1 MRIGYKHTMYACYTG
16 FIVQATINNFIPLLF
31 VTFQTSY
38 GIPLS
43 QITFLV
49 TFNFGIQLVTDLIAA
64 AFVDKIGYRISCI
77 LAHVF
82 GALGLI
88 SLAILPD
95 LLADPFTGLLISVFI
110 YGVGGGLL
118 EVLMNPVAGACP
130 VDNKASAI
138 SLLNSFYSWGS
149 VGIVLLST
157 IFFSAFGLENWK
169 VLALIWAII
178 PIFNIFLFAKVPI
191 GSMIKEGEQKMSL
204 KSLLSYKVFWIM
216 LVLMLSAGACEQA
229 IIQWASTFV
238 EQGLGISKTI
248 GDLAGPMSFAF
259 MMGISRLLYSRI
271 GHRLDIKKALMFS
284 GLLCLV
290 CVLILAL
297 SPWPILGLIACA
309 VCGFSVGILWPG
321 AISLSVAS
329 IRLGGTT
336 MFAFLALA
344 GAVGCTLGPTVVGT
358 VSSAAGDNLTAGF
371 LAAAI
376 FPLLMIFG
384 IIAYHIHAKK
394 HPSDS
399 RA

>member
-95 LLADPFTGLLISVFI
+95 LLTDPFTGLLISVFI

-130 VDNKASAI
+130 VDNKASVI

-157 IFFSAFGLENWK
+157 IFFSGR
-169 VLALIWAII
+169 
-178 PIFNIFLFAKVPI
+178 
-191 GSMIKEGEQKMSL
+191 S
-204 KSLLSYKVFWIM
+204 
-216 LVLMLSAGACEQA
+216 
-229 IIQWASTFV
+229 
-238 EQGLGISKTI
+238 
-248 GDLAGPMSFAF
+248 
-259 MMGISRLLYSRI
+259 SRS
-271 GHRLDIKKALMFS
+271 HS
-284 GLLCLV
+284 
-290 CVLILAL
+290 
-297 SPWPILGLIACA
+297 
-309 VCGFSVGILWPG
+309 
-321 AISLSVAS
+321 AISSSSTRIVAATASFSLPYGLS
-329 IRLGGTT
+329 LY
-336 MFAFLALA
+336 
-344 GAVGCTLGPTVVGT
+344 
-358 VSSAAGDNLTAGF
+358 TA
-371 LAAAI
+371 
-376 FPLLMIFG
+376 PQ
-384 IIAYHIHAKK
+384 K
-394 HPSDS
+394 
-399 RA
+399 